1 MHKHMWR
8 MYGKQIKR
16 LKAHAPKQ
24 LQEVMVVWKA
34 GAEGLSVLLASG
46 YTLQWTWEVCV
57 CVREGERET
66 NKGFRQR
73 EEGIY
78 GRKDDGEMKELMRG
92 LGQKQDKREVE
103 MWGLMWCECIDC
115 VMQLLSFT

>member
-1 MHKHMWR
+1 M
-8 MYGKQIKR
+8 
-16 LKAHAPKQ
+16 
-24 LQEVMVVWKA
+24 
-34 GAEGLSVLLASG
+34 
-46 YTLQWTWEVCV
+46 CV

-103 MWGLMWCECIDC
+103 M
-115 VMQLLSFT
+115 